1 MNKIILF
8 WASSWIVLLF
18 CFLPFPFTVLPDV
31 GFWLSKLIYPLN
43 NAVCLRFGVD
53 VQHSYLVSDSL
64 AFYST
69 SGILVLVSGLLTA
82 FIAWKWKEQLAKI
95 QTVLFVAL
103 ILFLSYF
110 LTRYGL
116 DKLFG
121 MQFYTPA
128 ANTLHTPVGHLGK
141 DILFWTSMGTSSF
154 YNAFMALTEVSAGIL
169 LLFNRTRFL
178 GLITGFGILLNVF
191 AINIGFDITVKY
203 LSGLLLASSLLC
215 LCFYSSRIHFLLGAT
230 ANERPVPHVSQ
241 LWILVLFLPFL
252 IDLFATYRHITPKDP
267 GRSYAVESV
276 SGTSRLIDPEEII
289 RIHFHPE
296 GYFITE
302 SKQQEFTSF
311 KLSNNR
317 QSVIV
322 DKQLIPISIKGNQLS
337 WKEEENEITW
347 HIKETNLEKM
357 ELKQD
362 KTHWYFEAIKDL
374 HQE

>member
-8 WASSWIVLLF
+8 WASCWIVLSF

-43 NAVCLRFGVD
+43 DAVCSWIGVD

-69 SGILVLVSGLLTA
+69 SGILAVISGLLTA
-82 FIAWKWKEQLAKI
+82 FTVWKWKEQLAKI
-95 QTVLFVAL
+95 QTVLFFSL

-110 LTRYGL
+110 LIRYGL

-128 ANTLHTPVGHLGK
+128 ANTLHTPVGRMGK

-154 YNAFMALTEVSAGIL
+154 YNAFMAVTEVSAGIL
-169 LLFNRTRFL
+169 LLFNTTRFL
-178 GLITGFGILLNVF
+178 GLLMGFGILLNVF

-203 LSGLLLASSLLC
+203 LSGLLLAGSALC
-215 LCFYSSRIHFLLGAT
+215 LCFYSSRIRFLVGT
-230 ANERPVPHVSQ
+230 RVNEKPVPYASQ
-241 LWILVLFLPFL
+241 VWVLLVFLPFL
-252 IDLFATYRHITPKDP
+252 VDLFVTYRDVTPKNP
-267 GRSYAVESV
+267 GSSYAVKSI
-276 SGTSRLIDPEEII
+276 SGGSGLIRTEEII

-311 KLSNNR
+311 KMGNDR
-317 QSVIV
+317 QSVIIN
-322 DKQLIPISIKGNQLS
+322 KRKIPIFIKGNQLY
-337 WKEEENEITW
+337 WREEGNDITW
-347 HIKETNLEKM
+347 NIKEINLEKM

-362 KTHWYFEAIKDL
+362 KTHWYFEAVKNL
-374 HQE
+374 